1 MSTRTKILAAVAA
14 LGLLVIVLARGGE
27 PSPERQA
34 LEDDPIASY
43 VPPGGTLVD
52 TDSQNAG
59 TSLGKQVDATYTRLF
74 QLRESAAPQALAH
87 ARAAAVAAGWTVT
100 ETTGRGF
107 LAERRVLSGRLELAV
122 SLVEDSLLLPDDVAP
137 PALSV
142 SLSHLA

>member
-1 MSTRTKILAAVAA
+1 VSTRTKILAAVAA

-34 LEDDPIASY
+34 LEDDPMASY
-43 VPPGGTLVD
+43 APPGGTLVD
-52 TDSQNAG
+52 TDAGNAG
-59 TSLGKQVDATYTRLF
+59 TSLGKQVDAAYTRLF

-87 ARAAAVAAGWTVT
+87 ARAAATADGWTVT
-100 ETTGRGF
+100 ETARRGF
-107 LAERRVLSGRLELAV
+107 LAERRVPSGRLELAV
-122 SLVEDSLLLPDDVAP
+122 TLVEDALLLPDDVAP